1 MWRLR
6 RPEGHRAPLPLPQTG
21 IPKATVPGMSR
32 VQPKLK
38 IAIFYVNQRAVVTW
52 LNELGD
58 CLRAVQLELRL
69 HLELV

>member
-1 MWRLR
+1 
-6 RPEGHRAPLPLPQTG
+6 
-21 IPKATVPGMSR
+21 MSR
-32 VQPKLK
+32 VQPKLNV
-38 IAIFYVNQRAVVTW
+38 AIFHVNQRAVVTW